1 MSDITLDDLKH
12 FWMPSGV
19 PCFIADRQDIC
30 DVVEAMGF
38 QIYYL
43 ISNEAKEV
51 KPAAT
56 NNTQNRTAGAVS
68 TTSAATNYY
77 SSQYGNYGGYNT
89 TNKYGTNLYN
99 TPPQPKIERKPQLFK
114 VVKNYVGRAV
124 SISKDE
130 FPSEFIDVEE
140 ECSYTMPLIPRQ
152 IIDKLDEFF
161 RLIYSQHG
169 TESIVILTYDTT
181 KEGPEG
187 WGVLVPEQ
195 TNTAAHC
202 KYDADSIA
210 AIKPDNVMIVG
221 SVHSHP
227 EMSAYASGTDHEDQ
241 ADFDGIHIT
250 YGWQKTVQNGATQYH
265 IELQMSGNNYRL
277 DIEDVFE
284 SYQLGKEP
292 DPEVVEWSGKVK
304 KAYPPLQGAS
314 SVQQSSATRQQNNP
328 NSLTLLSE
336 ESTKTGKAAGDYKT
350 KLSFKTRL
358 FENINYIQLIEE
370 MHLPTNSL
378 VVVEISL
385 DDEGKGH
392 CPCCE
397 CPIDSTNIRFGRCD
411 ICDIPFVDEQ
421 DQMGT
426 ISEKAEDYIW
436 NCDLPLTISTYLFA
450 KDDQGNPIIIK
461 LDPAVNYYAIDK
473 DPRDKQSLVDQFKDD
488 FDYVHIPTD
497 DSYSIY
503 DHDDT
508 FTVCC
513 GVKVV
518 DMQTDCYCPVPIFHS
533 DLTDFDELL
542 KDGNIYAS
550 DSDCNSCAYY
560 YEPKCP
566 AYRELLTQYTRNRN
580 AFNLNTYVKSISG
593 CSNYIHYKE
602 MPVSIGKA

>member
-1 MSDITLDDLKH
+1 
-12 FWMPSGV
+12 
-19 PCFIADRQDIC
+19 
-30 DVVEAMGF
+30 
-38 QIYYL
+38 L
-43 ISNEAKEV
+43 ISNQPKEI
-51 KPAAT
+51 KPSNT
-56 NNTQNRTAGAVS
+56 NNTQNKTAAAVS

-77 SSQYGNYGGYNT
+77 NSQYGNAAGYGYTNT
-89 TNKYGTNLYN
+89 YGTNAYSV
-99 TPPQPKIERKPQLFK
+99 PAEPKIERKPQLFK
-114 VVKNYVGRAV
+114 VVNNYVGRTV
-124 SISKDE
+124 TLSTDS
-130 FPSEFIDVEE
+130 FPTEFIDVEE
-140 ECSYTMPLIPRQ
+140 ECVYTMPLIPRQ
-152 IIDKLDEFF
+152 IVDKLDEFF
-161 RLIYSQHG
+161 RLVHSQHG

-250 YGWQKTVQNGATQYH
+250 YGWQKSVQNGATQYH
-265 IELQMSGNNYRL
+265 IELQMSGKNYKL

-284 SYQLGKEP
+284 PYQLGKDP

-304 KAYPPLQGAS
+304 KAHPPLQGVS
-314 SVQQSSATRQQNNP
+314 SAQQSSAIRHY
-328 NSLTLLSE
+328 NSSPLPTLR
-336 ESTKTGKAAGDYKT
+336 ESTDPMKTGKAVGGFKT
-350 KLSFKTRL
+350 DLKFKTRL
-358 FENINYIQLIEE
+358 FENINYIQFLEE
-370 MHLPTNSL
+370 MRLPPNSL
-378 VVVEISL
+378 VVVEVSL
-385 DDEGKGH
+385 DEEGKSH

-397 CPIDSTNIRFGRCD
+397 CPIDSINIRFGRCD

-426 ISEKAEDYIW
+426 ISEKTEDYVW
-436 NCDLPLTISTYLFA
+436 NCDLPLGTLTYLFA

-461 LDPAVNYYAIDK
+461 LDPAVNYYAIDN
-473 DPRDKQSLVDQFKDD
+473 DPRDKKSLVDQFKDD
-488 FDYVHIPTD
+488 SDYVHIPTD

-503 DHDDT
+503 DNDDT

-518 DMQTDCYCPVPIFHS
+518 DMATDCYCPTPIFHS

-542 KDGNIYAS
+542 KDGNIYAYH
-550 DSDCNSCAYY
+550 SDCNSCAYY

-566 AYRELLTQYTRNRN
+566 AYRELLTQYTRNRS
-580 AFNLNTYVKSISG
+580 AFNLGSYVKSISG
-593 CSNYIHYKE
+593 CSNYIHYRE